1 MTEYDLRGLA
11 VGHGSVFTW
20 VRRHQVSEVAHSGK
34 AVTRHRFEGD
44 PAREA
49 QLVRSLTARAC
60 AWTSALVVMLA
71 AGSATAR
78 AASAVPRPLA
88 QSAPLDMLGAPVG
101 LTAVLLGVVGMATGV
116 LRRRKPVQPENQR
129 RN

>member
-1 MTEYDLRGLA
+1 M
-11 VGHGSVFTW
+11 
-20 VRRHQVSEVAHSGK
+20 
-34 AVTRHRFEGD
+34 
-44 PAREA
+44 
-49 QLVRSLTARAC
+49 RSLTARAC